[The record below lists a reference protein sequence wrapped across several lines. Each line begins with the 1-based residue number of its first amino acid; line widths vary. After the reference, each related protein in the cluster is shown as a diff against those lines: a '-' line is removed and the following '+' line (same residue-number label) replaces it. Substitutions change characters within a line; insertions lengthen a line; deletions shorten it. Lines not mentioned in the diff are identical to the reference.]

1 MNDKMFLAQKEL
13 LSKGTIWILFLF
25 LGWSY
30 GSMGKIGTQILFYIT
45 LGGFGIWTLVR
56 LFTLN
61 SAIKEYNK
69 AICIKYGLTADDM
82 LLLGVL

>member
-1 MNDKMFLAQKEL
+1 MNEKLILAQKEL

-45 LGGFGIWTLVR
+45 FGGIGIWALVR

-61 SAIKEYNK
+61 GAIKGYNK
-69 AICIKYGLTADDM
+69 AICVKYGLDANDM